1 MVEISEILVLWLFN
15 SSERN
20 EQLVKRKSKCHLK
33 NLYPENT
40 TSADLRIQAW
50 GFNAANAS

>member
-20 EQLVKRKSKCHLK
+20 EKLLKRKSKCHLK
-33 NLYPENT
+33 NLYPQNT